1 MRRSAAFLTLA
12 LAGLQGLTAGHA
24 ATTADPPARDLGGV
38 TAPAPASPP
47 PAALPDRLDD
57 LEPTGAGRP
66 AAAAPLPPDTLPGC
80 SAVRQR
86 CEALESDRTQLARQR
101 DELEQLRRQVEQAR
115 TRLDEEQRR
124 INALRQQADRD
135 LRDIQSVRRQI
146 EINRREIERHL
157 QRQIDES
164 EQLEQEQRRSTE
176 ELRRHQALG
185 ALREQRL
192 VVAGLMRAVLDTL
205 PGPPRPQPDPGRAFM
220 KRVADAHY
228 TPADVQQL
236 LQGQL
241 EAQAGRDAR
250 QVRRQLAD
258 ALQLMQRHLVQADR
272 LAAALLDAAQR
283 ERVQAGLRAEHAA
296 LELLRARTGLR

>member
-146 EINRREIERHL
+146 ETNRREIERHL

-272 LAAALLDAAQR
+272 LAA
-283 ERVQAGLRAEHAA
+283 G
-296 LELLRARTGLR
+296 GF